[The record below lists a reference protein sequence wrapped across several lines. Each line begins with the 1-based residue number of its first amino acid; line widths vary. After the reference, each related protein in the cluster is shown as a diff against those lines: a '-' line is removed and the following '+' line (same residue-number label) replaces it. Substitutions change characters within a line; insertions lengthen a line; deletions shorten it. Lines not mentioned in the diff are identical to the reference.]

1 MIIVLAVVGQFSYF
15 LTQNQTTT
23 WYYCYIKKEV
33 RFKVTIYIVLIEDK
47 TVDGSKMPN
56 ASLSLNLAITIYDI
70 ITGRN
75 RIGSENFCWFHIAHL
90 ETLYRSNNLWKEEEL
105 VILITRCSS
114 LNVALWKLN
123 LLKLLKYVY
132 VSVII
137 HKFICNRLV
146 DYQIALNNLVCSTFR
161 FVFKWIELYAL

>member
-1 MIIVLAVVGQFSYF
+1 MFIVTALVGQFSHF
-15 LTQNQTTT
+15 LIQNQTTS
-23 WYYCYIKKEV
+23 YYHCYIKKV
-33 RFKVTIYIVLIEDK
+33 LGFSVTCYIVLIEDK
-47 TVDGSKMPN
+47 SLDGSKMPN